1 MSKGVWSDP
10 VLIVNRR
17 KIEPF
22 PGGRVVK
29 HTAEEGGP
37 HWGAVLEK
45 AEATNERDAFLKK

>member
-1 MSKGVWSDP
+1 M
-10 VLIVNRR
+10 LIVNRR

-22 PGGRVVK
+22 LGGRVVK

-45 AEATNERDAFLKK
+45 AKATNERDGFLMK